1 MTWYVNKYHVVQ
13 VPDIWLFVK
22 RLEENIFVEIYFE
35 MGSTKDLSRGIFIR
49 FNGQL
54 CRVVEYQHTMPG
66 KGGAFY
72 QVKMKN
78 AVTGKS
84 TDNRFRSGESID
96 IVRVEE
102 KEMQYLYKEGD
113 SLVLMDTESYEQFN
127 LKEDMLGNAMQF
139 LKEEMMLHVYLDE
152 GNPIM
157 ADAPNHVVLE
167 ITYSEPGIKGDT
179 ANNPSKPAT
188 LETGA
193 IVQVPLFVNQGDKV
207 KVDTRTGEYVER
219 AK

>member
-1 MTWYVNKYHVVQ
+1 MATTQ
-13 VPDIWLFVK
+13 
-22 RLEENIFVEIYFE
+22 
-35 MGSTKDLSRGIFIR
+35 DLSRGMFLR
-49 FNGQL
+49 YNGQL
-54 CRVVEYQHTMPG
+54 CQVVDYQHTMPG

-78 AVTGKS
+78 AITGKS
-84 TDNRFRSGESID
+84 IENRFRSGETID
-96 IVRVEE
+96 DVRVDLI
-102 KEMQYLYKEGD
+102 EMQYLYKDGD
-113 SLVLMDTESYEQFN
+113 NLMLMNTETFEQVAVP
-127 LKEDMLGNAMQF
+127 ETMLGDQMKF
-139 LKEEMMLHVYLDE
+139 IKEEMILSVYFDE

-179 ANNPSKPAT
+179 ANNPLKPAT

-193 IVQVPLFVNQGDKV
+193 VVSVPLFVDSGEKI

>member
-1 MTWYVNKYHVVQ
+1 LLK
-13 VPDIWLFVK
+13 IS
-22 RLEENIFVEIYFE
+22 IFVEIIRT
-35 MGSTKDLSRGIFIR
+35 MANTSDLSRGQFIR
-49 FNGQL
+49 HQGQL
-54 CRVVEYQHTMPG
+54 CRVVEYKHTMPG

-78 AVTGKS
+78 AITGKS
-84 TDNRFRSGESID
+84 SETRFRSGESID
-96 IVRVEE
+96 VVRVDE
-102 KEMQYLYKEGD
+102 KEMQYLYKDG
-113 SLVLMDTESYEQFN
+113 SNLVMMDTETFEQVQIP
-127 LKEDMLGNAMQF
+127 EDMVGEAMQF
-139 LKEEMMLHVYLDE
+139 IKEEMMLSVYFDE

-179 ANNPSKPAT
+179 ANNPLKPAT

-193 IVQVPLFVNQGDKV
+193 VVQVPLFVQQGELI

>member
-1 MTWYVNKYHVVQ
+1 MAT
-13 VPDIWLFVK
+13 
-22 RLEENIFVEIYFE
+22 
-35 MGSTKDLSRGIFIR
+35 TKDLSRGIFIR
-49 FNGQL
+49 HNGQL
-54 CRVVEYQHTMPG
+54 CRVVDYQHTMPG

-78 AVTGKS
+78 ALTGKS
-84 TDNRFRSGESID
+84 NDHRFRSGENID

-102 KEMQYLYKEGD
+102 KDMQYLYKEGEN
-113 SLVLMDTESYEQFN
+113 LVLMDTETFEQFN
-127 LKEDMLGNAMQF
+127 LNGEMLGDALQF
-139 LKEEMMLHVYLDE
+139 IKEEMILKVYLDE

-157 ADAPNHVVLE
+157 ADVPNHVVLE
-167 ITYSEPGIKGDT
+167 ITYSEPGVKGDT

-193 IVQVPLFVNQGDKV
+193 IVQVPLFVKQGERI

-219 AK
+219 AKD

>member
-1 MTWYVNKYHVVQ
+1 MAT
-13 VPDIWLFVK
+13 
-22 RLEENIFVEIYFE
+22 
-35 MGSTKDLSRGIFIR
+35 TKDLSRGIFIKH
-49 FNGQL
+49 NGQL
-54 CRVVEYQHTMPG
+54 CRVLDYQHTMPG

-72 QVKMKN
+72 QVKMKD

-84 TDNRFRSGESID
+84 MDHRFRSGESLE

-102 KEMQYLYKEGD
+102 NEMQYLYDDGEMLILMDTDTFVQIPLNKEMVGD
-113 SLVLMDTESYEQFN
+113 SL
-127 LKEDMLGNAMQF
+127 KF
-139 LKEEMMLHVYLDE
+139 LKEEMMLTVYMAE

-179 ANNPSKPAT
+179 ANSPSKPAT

-193 IVQVPLFVNQGDKV
+193 EVQVPLFVKQGEKI

-219 AK
+219 VRD

>member
-1 MTWYVNKYHVVQ
+1 MATTQ
-13 VPDIWLFVK
+13 
-22 RLEENIFVEIYFE
+22 
-35 MGSTKDLSRGIFIR
+35 DLSRGMFLRYI
-49 FNGQL
+49 GQL
-54 CRVVEYQHTMPG
+54 CQVIDYQHTMPG

-78 AVTGKS
+78 AITGKS
-84 TDNRFRSGESID
+84 IENRFRSGENID
-96 IVRVEE
+96 DVRIDQV
-102 KEMQYLYKEGD
+102 EMQYLYKDGTN
-113 SLVLMDTESYEQFN
+113 LMLMNTETYEQVAVA
-127 LKEDMLGNAMQF
+127 ESMLGDQMKF
-139 LKEEMMLHVYLDE
+139 IKEEMLLNVYFDD

-167 ITYSEPGIKGDT
+167 ITYSEPGVKGDT
-179 ANNPSKPAT
+179 ANNPLKPAT

-193 IVQVPLFVNQGDKV
+193 VVNVPLFVESGEKI

>member
-1 MTWYVNKYHVVQ
+1 MVFY
-13 VPDIWLFVK
+13 
-22 RLEENIFVEIYFE
+22 IFVDQINT
-35 MGSTKDLSRGIFIR
+35 MGTTKDLSRGIFIR
-49 FNGQL
+49 HNGQL
-54 CRVVEYQHTMPG
+54 CRVVDYQHTMPG

-84 TDNRFRSGESID
+84 NDHRFRSGENID
-96 IVRVEE
+96 VVRVEE
-102 KEMQYLYKEGD
+102 KDMQYLYKEGEN
-113 SLVLMDTESYEQFN
+113 LVLMDMDTYEQFN
-127 LKEDMLGNAMQF
+127 LNEEMLGDALQF
-139 LKEEMMLHVYLDE
+139 IKEEMLLKVYLDE

-167 ITYSEPGIKGDT
+167 ITYSEPGVKGDT

-193 IVQVPLFVNQGDKV
+193 IVQVPLFVKQGERI

-219 AK
+219 AKD

>member
-1 MTWYVNKYHVVQ
+1 MANT
-13 VPDIWLFVK
+13 
-22 RLEENIFVEIYFE
+22 
-35 MGSTKDLSRGIFIR
+35 SDLSRGLFIR
-49 FNGQL
+49 HQGQL
-54 CRVVEYQHTMPG
+54 CRVVDYKHTMPG

-78 AVTGKS
+78 AITGKS
-84 TDNRFRSGESID
+84 SDHRFRSGESID
-96 IVRVEE
+96 VVRVEE
-102 KEMQYLYKEGD
+102 KEMQYLYKDGEN
-113 SLVLMDTESYEQFN
+113 LVLMDTESYEQFQ
-127 LKEDMLGNAMQF
+127 LPETMLGDSMQF
-139 LKEEMMLHVYLDE
+139 IKEEMMVTVYLDE

-179 ANNPSKPAT
+179 ANNPLKPAT

-193 IVQVPLFVNQGDKV
+193 IVQVPLFVSQGEKI

-219 AK
+219 AKE

>member
-1 MTWYVNKYHVVQ
+1 MAT
-13 VPDIWLFVK
+13 
-22 RLEENIFVEIYFE
+22 
-35 MGSTKDLSRGIFIR
+35 TKDLSRGMFIR
-49 FNGQL
+49 YNGQL
-54 CRVVEYQHTMPG
+54 CQVIEYQHTMPG

-78 AVTGKS
+78 AITGKS
-84 TDNRFRSGESID
+84 MDHRFRSGETIED
-96 IVRVEE
+96 VRIEQR
-102 KEMQYLYKEGD
+102 EMQYLYKD
-113 SLVLMDTESYEQFN
+113 ADNLMLMNTETYEQVGIPETMIGEQMKFI
-127 LKEDMLGNAMQF
+127 
-139 LKEEMMLHVYLDE
+139 KEEMILNVYFDD

-167 ITYSEPGIKGDT
+167 ITYSEPGVKGDT
-179 ANNPSKPAT
+179 ANNPLKPAT

-193 IVQVPLFVNQGDKV
+193 VVNVPLFVDTGEKI

>member
-1 MTWYVNKYHVVQ
+1 MANT
-13 VPDIWLFVK
+13 
-22 RLEENIFVEIYFE
+22 
-35 MGSTKDLSRGIFIR
+35 SDLSRGLFIR
-49 FNGQL
+49 HQGQL
-54 CRVVEYQHTMPG
+54 CRVVDYKHTMPG

-78 AVTGKS
+78 AITGKS
-84 TDNRFRSGESID
+84 SDYRFRSGESID
-96 IVRVEE
+96 VVRVEE
-102 KEMQYLYKEGD
+102 KEMQYLYKDGEN
-113 SLVLMDTESYEQFN
+113 LVLMDTETFEQFQ
-127 LKEDMLGNAMQF
+127 LPETMLGDSMQF
-139 LKEEMMLHVYLDE
+139 IKEEMMVTVYLDE

-179 ANNPSKPAT
+179 ANNPLKPAT

-193 IVQVPLFVNQGDKV
+193 IVQVPLFVSQGEKI

-219 AK
+219 AKD

>member
-1 MTWYVNKYHVVQ
+1 MSNPIRALMVFY
-13 VPDIWLFVK
+13 
-22 RLEENIFVEIYFE
+22 IFVAQLYT
-35 MGSTKDLSRGIFIR
+35 MGTTKDLSRGIFIR
-49 FNGQL
+49 HNGQL
-54 CRVVEYQHTMPG
+54 CRVVDYQHTMPG

-84 TDNRFRSGESID
+84 NDHRFRSGENID
-96 IVRVEE
+96 VVRVEE
-102 KEMQYLYKEGD
+102 KDMQYLYKEGEN
-113 SLVLMDTESYEQFN
+113 LVLMDMDTYEQFN
-127 LKEDMLGNAMQF
+127 LNEEMLGDALQF
-139 LKEEMMLHVYLDE
+139 IKEEMILKVYLDE

-167 ITYSEPGIKGDT
+167 ITYSEPGVKGDT

-193 IVQVPLFVNQGDKV
+193 IVQVPLFVKQGERI

-219 AK
+219 AKD

>member
-1 MTWYVNKYHVVQ
+1 MV
-13 VPDIWLFVK
+13 FF
-22 RLEENIFVEIYFE
+22 IFVDQINT
-35 MGSTKDLSRGIFIR
+35 MGTTKDLSRGIFIR
-49 FNGQL
+49 HNGQL
-54 CRVVEYQHTMPG
+54 CRVVDYQHTMPG

-84 TDNRFRSGESID
+84 NDHRFRSGENID
-96 IVRVEE
+96 VVRVEE
-102 KEMQYLYKEGD
+102 KDMQYLYKEGEN
-113 SLVLMDTESYEQFN
+113 LVLMDMDTYEQFN
-127 LKEDMLGNAMQF
+127 LNEEMLGDALQF
-139 LKEEMMLHVYLDE
+139 IKEEMLLKVYLDE

-167 ITYSEPGIKGDT
+167 ITYSEPGVKGDT

-193 IVQVPLFVNQGDKV
+193 IVQVPLFVKQGERI

-219 AK
+219 AKD

>member
-1 MTWYVNKYHVVQ
+1 MGY
-13 VPDIWLFVK
+13 DIFA
-22 RLEENIFVEIYFE
+22 NH
-35 MGSTKDLSRGIFIR
+35 MATTQDLSRGMFLR
-49 FNGQL
+49 YNGQL
-54 CRVVEYQHTMPG
+54 CQVIDYQHTMPG

-78 AVTGKS
+78 AITGKS
-84 TDNRFRSGESID
+84 IENRFRSGETID
-96 IVRVEE
+96 DVRIDQV
-102 KEMQYLYKEGD
+102 EMQYLYKDG
-113 SLVLMDTESYEQFN
+113 SNLMLMNTETYEQVAVA
-127 LKEDMLGNAMQF
+127 ESMLGDQMKF
-139 LKEEMMLHVYLDE
+139 IKEEMLLNVYFDE

-167 ITYSEPGIKGDT
+167 ITYSEPGVKGDT
-179 ANNPSKPAT
+179 ANNPLKPAT

-193 IVQVPLFVNQGDKV
+193 VVNVPLFVESGEKI

>member
-1 MTWYVNKYHVVQ
+1 MANT
-13 VPDIWLFVK
+13 
-22 RLEENIFVEIYFE
+22 
-35 MGSTKDLSRGIFIR
+35 SDLSRGLFIR
-49 FNGQL
+49 HQGQL
-54 CRVVEYQHTMPG
+54 CRVVDYKHTMPG

-78 AVTGKS
+78 AITGKS
-84 TDNRFRSGESID
+84 SDYRFRSGESID
-96 IVRVEE
+96 VVRVEE
-102 KEMQYLYKEGD
+102 KEMQYLYKDGEN
-113 SLVLMDTESYEQFN
+113 LVLMDTETYEQFQ
-127 LKEDMLGNAMQF
+127 LPETMLGDSMQF
-139 LKEEMMLHVYLDE
+139 IKEEMMVTVYLDE

-179 ANNPSKPAT
+179 ANNPLKPAT

-193 IVQVPLFVNQGDKV
+193 IVQVPLFVSQGEKI

-219 AK
+219 AKE

>member
-1 MTWYVNKYHVVQ
+1 MATT
-13 VPDIWLFVK
+13 
-22 RLEENIFVEIYFE
+22 
-35 MGSTKDLSRGIFIR
+35 SDLSRGLFIR
-49 FNGQL
+49 HQGQL

-78 AVTGKS
+78 AITGKS
-84 TDNRFRSGESID
+84 SETRFRSGESID
-96 IVRVEE
+96 VVRVEE
-102 KEMQYLYKEGD
+102 KEMQYLYKDGNN
-113 SLVLMDTESYEQFN
+113 LVLMNTETFEQVQVP
-127 LKEDMLGNAMQF
+127 EEMLGDAMQF
-139 LKEEMMLHVYLDE
+139 LKEEMMLSVYFDE
-152 GNPIM
+152 GNAIM

-179 ANNPSKPAT
+179 ANNPLKPAT

-193 IVQVPLFVNQGDKV
+193 IVNVPLFVKQGELI

>member
-1 MTWYVNKYHVVQ
+1 MAT
-13 VPDIWLFVK
+13 
-22 RLEENIFVEIYFE
+22 
-35 MGSTKDLSRGIFIR
+35 TADLSRGLFIR
-49 FNGQL
+49 HQGQL

-78 AVTGKS
+78 AITGKS
-84 TDNRFRSGESID
+84 SDYRFRSGESID
-96 IVRVEE
+96 VVRVEE
-102 KEMQYLYKEGD
+102 KEMQFLYMEGEN
-113 SLVLMDTESYEQFN
+113 LVVMDTESYEQFQ
-127 LKEDMLGNAMQF
+127 LSAALVGDAMKF
-139 LKEEMMLHVYLDE
+139 LKEEMMLTVYLDN
-152 GNPIM
+152 GNPIL

-179 ANNPSKPAT
+179 ANNPLKPAT

-193 IVQVPLFVNQGDKV
+193 IVQVPLFVNQGEKI

>member
-1 MTWYVNKYHVVQ
+1 MAT
-13 VPDIWLFVK
+13 
-22 RLEENIFVEIYFE
+22 
-35 MGSTKDLSRGIFIR
+35 TKDLSRGLFIR
-49 FNGQL
+49 HQGQL
-54 CRVVEYQHTMPG
+54 CRVIEYKHTMPG

-84 TDNRFRSGESID
+84 SDYRFRSGENID
-96 IVRVEE
+96 SVRVDE
-102 KEMQYLYKEGD
+102 KEMQFLYREGD
-113 SLVLMDTESYEQFN
+113 NLVVMDMDSYEQLRLAADLVGDSMIFV
-127 LKEDMLGNAMQF
+127 
-139 LKEEMMLHVYLDE
+139 KEEMMLTVYLDN
-152 GNPIM
+152 GNAIM

-179 ANNPSKPAT
+179 ANNPLKPAT

-193 IVQVPLFVNQGDKV
+193 IVNVPLFVEQGEKI

>member
-1 MTWYVNKYHVVQ
+1 MA
-13 VPDIWLFVK
+13 
-22 RLEENIFVEIYFE
+22 
-35 MGSTKDLSRGIFIR
+35 STKDLSKGIFIR
-49 FNGQL
+49 HQGQL
-54 CRVVEYQHTMPG
+54 CRVVDYQHTMPG

-78 AVTGKS
+78 AITGKS
-84 TDNRFRSGESID
+84 MDWRFRSGENFD
-96 IVRVEE
+96 MVRVEE

-113 SLVLMDTESYEQFN
+113 NLVVMDTETFEQFN
-127 LKEDMLGNAMQF
+127 IAEDMVGDAMKF
-139 LKEEMMLHVYLDE
+139 IKEEMMITVFLDE

-157 ADAPNHVVLE
+157 ADAPNHVILE
-167 ITYSEPGIKGDT
+167 ITYAEPGVRGDT
-179 ANNPSKPAT
+179 ANSPTTPAT

-193 IVQVPLFVNQGDKV
+193 IVQVPLFVKQGEKI

>member
-1 MTWYVNKYHVVQ
+1 MANT
-13 VPDIWLFVK
+13 
-22 RLEENIFVEIYFE
+22 
-35 MGSTKDLSRGIFIR
+35 SDLSRGLFIR
-49 FNGQL
+49 HQGQL
-54 CRVVEYQHTMPG
+54 CRVVDYKHTMPG

-78 AVTGKS
+78 AITGKS
-84 TDNRFRSGESID
+84 SDYRFRSGESID
-96 IVRVEE
+96 VVRVEE
-102 KEMQYLYKEGD
+102 KEMQYLYKDGEN
-113 SLVLMDTESYEQFN
+113 LVLMDTETYEQFQ
-127 LKEDMLGNAMQF
+127 LPETMLGDSMQF
-139 LKEEMMLHVYLDE
+139 IKEEMMVTVYLDE

-179 ANNPSKPAT
+179 ANNPLKPAT

-193 IVQVPLFVNQGDKV
+193 IVQVPLFVSQGEKI

-219 AK
+219 AKN